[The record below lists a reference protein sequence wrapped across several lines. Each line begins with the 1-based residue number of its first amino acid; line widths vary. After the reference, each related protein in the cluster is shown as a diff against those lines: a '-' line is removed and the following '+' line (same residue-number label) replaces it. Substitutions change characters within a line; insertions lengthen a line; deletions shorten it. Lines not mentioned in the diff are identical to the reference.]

1 VFKHSKT
8 PEEALM
14 GSTKKTTRTIP
25 TKKFLELWAATSR
38 ADGTMVD
45 LWTRCNQ
52 LSTAMTIESCR
63 ARCYS
68 LRNQL
73 KKAGIGAEDLPK
85 IPPMKKKAD
94 LTELFQAAFN
104 GQ

>member
-1 VFKHSKT
+1 
-8 PEEALM
+8 
-14 GSTKKTTRTIP
+14 
-25 TKKFLELWAATSR
+25 
-38 ADGTMVD
+38 
-45 LWTRCNQ
+45 
-52 LSTAMTIESCR
+52 
-63 ARCYS
+63 CYS